1 MPDRDRLLQWAV
13 LWLWQQGCH
22 APEASSCSK
31 IVEVQNI
38 IDQSHTILTY
48 LHTYILTYL
57 HTYILLK
64 HLEAFHK
71 DRSECVS

>member
-22 APEASSCSK
+22 APEASGCSK
-31 IVEVQNI
+31 IGIKMKYKN
-38 IDQSHTILTY
+38 ILTSRTPPY

-57 HTYILLK
+57 HTYILTY
-64 HLEAFHK
+64 F
-71 DRSECVS
+71 